1 MRNNKTTNPPYNVMT
16 WNLSLDQFMLKLH
29 CIMCVFFLIDWIE
42 TNGDLALIEPTY
54 LVLGENLVKIRRK
67 SPKRTE
73 E

>member
-1 MRNNKTTNPPYNVMT
+1 
-16 WNLSLDQFMLKLH
+16 MLKLH
-29 CIMCVFFLIDWIE
+29 CILCVFVLIDWIE
-42 TNGDLALIEPTY
+42 IDGDLALIEPTY